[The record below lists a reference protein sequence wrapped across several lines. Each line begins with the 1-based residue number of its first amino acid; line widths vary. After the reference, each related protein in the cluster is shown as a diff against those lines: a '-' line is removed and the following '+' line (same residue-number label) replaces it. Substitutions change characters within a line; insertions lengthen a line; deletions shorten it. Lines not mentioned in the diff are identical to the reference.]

1 MMDDGGMQQLWSQRL
16 QNARRRGRTA
26 QTQALLA
33 AFAVIDD
40 VALREQ
46 VVVLLEVIAS
56 KPELSARMKAFAA
69 NSGEPAA
76 NVVHLK
82 PAK

>member
-1 MMDDGGMQQLWSQRL
+1 MMDDGSMQLWSQRL
-16 QNARRRGRTA
+16 RDARRRGRTA

-33 AFAVIDD
+33 AFSVIDD
-40 VALREQ
+40 VVLREQ
-46 VVVLLEVIAS
+46 VVVLLEAIAS
-56 KPELSARMKAFAA
+56 KPELSARLKAFAA

-76 NVVHLK
+76 NVVHLR

>member
-1 MMDDGGMQQLWSQRL
+1 MMDDGRMQLWSQRL

-76 NVVHLK
+76 NVVYLK
-82 PAK
+82 PVK